1 MKKRA
6 FFFPKQIARAGTPGR
21 LQLVSRGQAV
31 IGLDLGLSAHY
42 LTDQRISTSRVVV
55 LIDLHASPGRS
66 LEKRTQTFPDAAAFI
81 IRALF
86 LPLPRRTSRAMW
98 R

>member
-42 LTDQRISTSRVVV
+42 LTDQRISTPRAVV
-55 LIDLHASPGRS
+55 R
-66 LEKRTQTFPDAAAFI
+66 
-81 IRALF
+81 
-86 LPLPRRTSRAMW
+86 
-98 R
+98 